1 MAEINAKREIVIV
14 TDSCSDMYTELRE
27 KYNVEYIPMHIM
39 YKGKEV
45 PASLNWGEV
54 FTQRELWDEIATKN
68 RLTTSQ
74 INQSEFV
81 EHFTKWLD
89 DGKDIIYIAC
99 SSALSASVH
108 SAEKAAEELL
118 PNYPGAKIYCIDALN
133 ACKGE
138 CMMVIKASELR
149 AEGKSIDEIVSWIEA
164 NKLRY
169 NQICTVDDLSYL
181 KRAGRVIG
189 AAAFFGGILQVKPII
204 VSDIKGHNA
213 PIAKVKGRKNAIN
226 FLVERCKEVI
236 ENPEEQTLYVSHGD
250 CLADAEVFAEK
261 LREAVHP
268 KDIYI
273 DWLGPIIGATTGPGT
288 LVVYCFGK
296 EETFLKED

>member
-1 MAEINAKREIVIV
+1 MRDFVIV
-14 TDSCSDMYTELRE
+14 TDTCSDMYQELRS

-54 FTQRELWDEIATKN
+54 FTKRELWDEIATKN

-74 INQSEFV
+74 INQQEF
-81 EHFTKWLD
+81 EECFTKWLD
-89 DGKDIIYIAC
+89 EGKDIMYIAC
-99 SSALSASVH
+99 SSALSASVR
-108 SAEKAAEELL
+108 SAELAAKELA
-118 PNYPGAKIYCIDALN
+118 NKYPDAKIYCIDSLN

-138 CMMVIKASELR
+138 GMMTIKASELR
-149 AEGKSIDEIVSWIEA
+149 AEGKSIDEVAAWIEE
-164 NKLRY
+164 NKLRF
-169 NQICTVDDLSYL
+169 NQICTVDDLGYL
-181 KRAGRVIG
+181 KRAGRVTG
-189 AAAFFGGILQVKPII
+189 ASAFFGGILQVKPII

-226 FLVERCKEVI
+226 YLVNRCKEVI
-236 ENPEEQTLYVSHGD
+236 ENPEDQILYVSHGD
-250 CLADAEVFAEK
+250 CEEEAKQFAEK
-261 LREAVHP
+261 LREAVNP

>member
-89 DGKDIIYIAC
+89 EGKDIIYIAC
-99 SSALSASVH
+99 SFRSPSTSCALFFSAFS
-108 SAEKAAEELL
+108 
-118 PNYPGAKIYCIDALN
+118 
-133 ACKGE
+133 
-138 CMMVIKASELR
+138 
-149 AEGKSIDEIVSWIEA
+149 
-164 NKLRY
+164 
-169 NQICTVDDLSYL
+169 ICTFSREGSRGTSSQLS
-181 KRAGRVIG
+181 G
-189 AAAFFGGILQVKPII
+189 
-204 VSDIKGHNA
+204 S
-213 PIAKVKGRKNAIN
+213 KN
-226 FLVERCKEVI
+226 LLHRRTQCM
-236 ENPEEQTLYVSHGD
+236 
-250 CLADAEVFAEK
+250 
-261 LREAVHP
+261 
-268 KDIYI
+268 
-273 DWLGPIIGATTGPGT
+273 
-288 LVVYCFGK
+288 
-296 EETFLKED
+296 